1 MKCIT
6 LEEGNWDVDLGE
18 QGNEIEHERIFLL
31 ILPSSNWYEC
41 LIFKFDF
48 SSVWGKIVIIK
59 HCVNVS

>member
-18 QGNEIEHERIFLL
+18 QGNEIEHERIFFA
-31 ILPSSNWYEC
+31 NFTK
-41 LIFKFDF
+41 FKLTWVSHFKSDF